1 MEERDVAEWFG
12 EYMEAYASCGRGEG
26 DPRALLAY
34 WGVPLLLATDE
45 GFAALVSDEQVLAVI
60 RDQMKGLEGSG
71 FHRIEVLESETTVLN
86 AKSALHRG
94 SFVRRGRDG
103 GEIARLSCTYLL
115 TVGPAGRR
123 ISALVVHG
131 R

>member
-1 MEERDVAEWFG
+1 MEERDVAEWFD
-12 EYMEAYASCGRGEG
+12 EYMEAYTVCGRGEG

-34 WGVPLLLATDE
+34 WGVPLLLATDD
-45 GFAALVSDEQVLAVI
+45 GFGALSSEEQVLAVI
-60 RDQMKGLEGSG
+60 GHQMEGLQSSG

-103 GEIARLSCTYLL
+103 SEIARLSCTYLV
-115 TVGPAGRR
+115 TDGSDGRR

-131 R
+131 G